1 MVMVIR
7 TRQPVP
13 PTFVISELCC
23 EEARCGLRTA
33 DCAYQVAWTIN
44 PHMKIGA
51 VNWRRARAQHRLF
64 RRALRA
70 AGAQLLEL
78 PFVHGAYDCVFA
90 KDNALLLEK
99 HGQRRALLASPVFR
113 QRQQEQQ
120 ARARV
125 LDRLGFDIFSPP
137 PAAFEGG
144 DLSVLPGGR
153 GALLGYGQRS
163 SRRAAVMLEIFL
175 DAPVTPLELKDPHL
189 YHLDTALH
197 VLSDGT
203 ALVCPDAFTPT
214 ALRTLERTEGIRQVL
229 CVPREEALGFGLN
242 LVEVGTTVFVG
253 ARTPWVQTL
262 LRAQGR
268 CPVELPLDQ
277 FHLAGGSAACL
288 VSQLHPACPA
298 VSDARPRP
306 SPEMHPEP
314 APDSGQGPS
323 GFLQ

>member
-1 MVMVIR
+1 MVMAFR

-13 PTFVISELCC
+13 PTFMISELCC
-23 EEARCGLRTA
+23 EDAQCGLRTS

-44 PHMKIGA
+44 PHMKVGA
-51 VNWRRARAQHRLF
+51 VDWRRARSQHRLF

-70 AGAQLLEL
+70 AGAQLVEL

-90 KDNALLLEK
+90 KDNAVLLEK
-99 HGQRRALLASPVFR
+99 HGQRRALLASPVHP

-137 PAAFEGG
+137 HVPFEGG
-144 DLSVLPGGR
+144 DLAVLPGVR
-153 GALLGYGQRS
+153 GALLGHGLRS

-203 ALVCPDAFTPT
+203 ALVCPEAFTPA

-229 CVPREEALGFGLN
+229 YVPREEALGFGLN

-262 LRAQGR
+262 LRAQGLF
-268 CPVELPLDQ
+268 PVELPLNQ

-288 VSQLHPACPA
+288 VSQLHPAHPA
-298 VSDARPRP
+298 VGDARPKPGERVP
-306 SPEMHPEP
+306 PEP
-314 APDSGQGPS
+314 SPDSGPGAS
-323 GFLQ
+323 ESLQ